1 MKYFVKY
8 EVKKGDKTFINPG
21 LTDFNTSVELNVSQL
36 KTSIKEFL
44 DVTSGDTVVSEVLKS
59 GNKELVDTD
68 IIPFSGKTGL
78 NYLLTL
84 SGDTGTQSFS
94 GGTKSSN
101 RPDFLNKK

>member
-21 LTDFNTSVELNVSQL
+21 LTDFNTSVELNAGQL

-44 DVTSGDTVVSEVLKS
+44 EVPTGNTVVSEVLKS

-68 IIPFSGKTGL
+68 IIPFSGNTGL

-84 SGDTGTQSFS
+84 SGNTGTQSFS
-94 GGTKSSN
+94 GGTKSLN
-101 RPDFLNKK
+101 KPDFLNKK